1 MPITAKPAAVG
12 FWNPPDKGKTDIAWS
27 SNVEAKVVRVDI
39 VTLGVVPVIVPTP
52 FASGATGSHTK
63 KDATLE
69 LGHTYRYELRRASN
83 DVVLASVTVTT
94 YDVQETLGDQVAV
107 GVVSDP
113 ALPPQQIINLTITPG
128 IDFVRISFETTQ
140 PTIPQITCK
149 GTDGSTNVAFALVNG
164 LQTKHTCTFG
174 VNQPLP
180 QDMEHTFTIV
190 AAGHDPF
197 NGTPKDVLAT
207 HTFRTGSRHA
217 TVIFDRIKVR
227 KDSDALS
234 GGEMSVPVSR
244 QAMRTPAPDGATW
257 SGKNRTSA
265 TMIRL
270 ST

>member
-12 FWNPPDKGKTDIAWS
+12 FWNPTDKGKTTITWS
-27 SNVEAKVVRVDI
+27 SGVPAKVFRFVDGANE
-39 VTLGVVPVIVPTP
+39 TQFDGGS
-52 FASGATGSHTK
+52 SGAKQDPNLGPGP
-63 KDATLE
+63 
-69 LGHTYRYELRRASN
+69 GHTYRYDLRRNSN
-83 DVVLASVTVTT
+83 NAVLASATVTT

-149 GTDGSTNVAFALVNG
+149 ATDGSTNVAFALVNG

-197 NGTPKDVLAT
+197 DGTPKDAFAT
-207 HTFRTGSRHA
+207 HTFRTG
-217 TVIFDRIKVR
+217 
-227 KDSDALS
+227 
-234 GGEMSVPVSR
+234 
-244 QAMRTPAPDGATW
+244 
-257 SGKNRTSA
+257 
-265 TMIRL
+265 
-270 ST
+270 